1 LVSNS
6 ITCRAKAAWE
16 KTPKIPDDEFR
27 GFGAPRANSSGATT
41 ALPESLG
48 VAVEQYLLRIGIQN
62 EADCVAVCR
71 RPSARPFEE
80 VMAAEF

>member
-1 LVSNS
+1 VSNS

-27 GFGAPRANSSGATT
+27 GFGAPHANSSGATA

-48 VAVEQYLLRIGIQN
+48 LAVEQYLHRIGIQN
-62 EADCVAVCR
+62 EDGRVAVR
-71 RPSARPFEE
+71 QSPFEE
-80 VMAAEF
+80 VMAAEFNWLD